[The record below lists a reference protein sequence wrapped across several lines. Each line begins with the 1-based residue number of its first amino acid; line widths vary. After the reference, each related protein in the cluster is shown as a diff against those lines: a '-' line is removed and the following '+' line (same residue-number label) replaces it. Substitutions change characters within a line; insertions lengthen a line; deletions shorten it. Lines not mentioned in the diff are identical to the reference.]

1 MLDLNKKR
9 TVQELK
15 SLLDSI
21 KVSDLPTSEKARL
34 IDEIQYK
41 IDGRK
46 YQNGEVLKEIEASM
60 PDYSDIN

>member
-9 TVQELK
+9 TLQELK

-21 KVSDLPTSEKARL
+21 KVSDLPTSEKDRL

-46 YQNGEVLKEIEASM
+46 YQNGEVLKDIEASM

>member
-21 KVSDLPTSEKARL
+21 NVSDLPASEKARL

-46 YQNGEVLKEIEASM
+46 YQNGEVLKNIEASM